1 MRNIWRTL
9 RLPTLVRRIIIAQM
23 LLLTLLWCLFLTFV
37 LWEDLRSPPIL
48 TGSKTYETLFTLVDS
63 MDDRPQERTD
73 VLNTFSKALRE
84 GYGGGEDPELSI
96 SLIIRK
102 HNEIIYSSDGAPTGV
117 VNTKLGELQRIESEG
132 RTWTSRTLKSGNS
145 DVEVTLVTP
154 AGGWN
159 FFIYLNSRGYYIL
172 PLLVC
177 IPFLLFPAWL
187 SIRIAMRPWSKVVN
201 EISLRTPDDLSPL
214 KAMPKHRELRQ
225 MVDAINVFLA
235 RVRESAERE
244 RIFIADAA
252 HELRTPL
259 AAMRINVEALQS
271 YVSNETQ
278 QELLA
283 GIVRSNSRAAR
294 LVNQLLLMMHSEARI
309 DTVMQ
314 PVPLTT
320 LIQERMAALE
330 PLATERRIELEF
342 VSDDEVWITGIRE
355 RLMSLIDNLI
365 ENAVKYSPEGGRVEV
380 ELRSRDKSTQLRVS
394 DAGPGIRPELR
405 ERVFDRFFR
414 DPNQMQSGSGLGLA
428 IVNAVAQQHNS
439 SVGLCT
445 SAEGGLLVT
454 VDFPTQIAEDA

>member
-1 MRNIWRTL
+1 
-9 RLPTLVRRIIIAQM
+9 
-23 LLLTLLWCLFLTFV
+23 
-37 LWEDLRSPPIL
+37 
-48 TGSKTYETLFTLVDS
+48 
-63 MDDRPQERTD
+63 
-73 VLNTFSKALRE
+73 
-84 GYGGGEDPELSI
+84 
-96 SLIIRK
+96 
-102 HNEIIYSSDGAPTGV
+102 
-117 VNTKLGELQRIESEG
+117 
-132 RTWTSRTLKSGNS
+132 
-145 DVEVTLVTP
+145 
-154 AGGWN
+154 
-159 FFIYLNSRGYYIL
+159 
-172 PLLVC
+172 
-177 IPFLLFPAWL
+177 
-187 SIRIAMRPWSKVVN
+187 
-201 EISLRTPDDLSPL
+201 
-214 KAMPKHRELRQ
+214 

-309 DTVMQ
+309 DAVMQ

-380 ELRSRDKSTQLRVS
+380 EIRSRDKATQLRVS

-439 SVGLCT
+439 SVCLCT
-445 SAEGGLLVT
+445 SSEGGLLVT
-454 VDFPTQIAEDA
+454 VDFPIQIAEDA